1 MLIVDPIAAHNLAD
15 MPLVPARDSIGLLW
29 GAQRQHV
36 RVAPTHHELGALCR
50 AIRAGKRVVVLV
62 DEAHYFLQPTRGQFC
77 EPLAQLMRAAQHAEC
92 EVLLTTQHLTGDV
105 PAVALSCTTR
115 LSVFRCT
122 SPRVLKVLET
132 EWGFDLSQVSTLP
145 RFSFIPKQIGFEP

>member
-1 MLIVDPIAAHNLAD
+1 MLIVDPIGAHNLAD
-15 MPLVPARDSIGLLW
+15 MPLIPPRAAIAMLW
-29 GAQRQHV
+29 GRERQHA
-36 RVAPTHHELGALCR
+36 RVAPSHRELGALCR
-50 AIRAGKRVVVLV
+50 GIRAGKRVVVLV

-132 EWGFDLSQVSTLP
+132 EWGFDPKQVATLP
-145 RFSFIPKQIGFEP
+145 QFQCIPKQIGFEP